1 MSTIAFINQKGGVGK
16 SSTSLHLACWLAKKK
31 KTSVMLV
38 DADVQRSSSRWLEKM
53 ERDISHLAINDPNTL
68 LDKLPELSAQ
78 SDYVIIDGPA
88 GLQESV
94 RAILL
99 RADLAVCPVQAS
111 ALDLESA
118 GDATYLIKQAQSV
131 RNGLPAAALFL
142 SRAVK
147 GTRLATESYA
157 VLEKSGIPTLKT
169 IIYQRQVVA
178 DAPGQLATVFDMPG
192 EPAKAA
198 AKEYQSLFKEI
209 IGMLP

>member
-1 MSTIAFINQKGGVGK
+1 MPTIAFVNQKGGVGK
-16 SSTSLHLACWLAKKK
+16 SSTSLHLACWLAQKK
-31 KTSVMLV
+31 KTSVILI
-38 DADVQRSSSRWLEKM
+38 DADVQRSSSKWLTSMDRE
-53 ERDISHLAINDPNTL
+53 IPYVAINDPNAI
-68 LDKLPELSAQ
+68 LDKLPELAKQ
-78 SDYVIIDGPA
+78 HDYLVIDGPA
-88 GLQESV
+88 GLQETV

-131 RNGLPAAALFL
+131 RNGLPEAALFL

-147 GTRLATESYA
+147 GTRLAHESYA
-157 VLEKSGIPTLKT
+157 VLERSGITTLKT

-178 DAPGQLATVFDMPG
+178 DAPGQSSTVFNMSGDA
-192 EPAKAA
+192 AKTA
-198 AKEYQSLFKEI
+198 AKEYQALFKEI

>member
-1 MSTIAFINQKGGVGK
+1 MPTIAFINQKGGVGK
-16 SSTSLHLACWLAKKK
+16 SSTSLHLTCWLARKK
-31 KTSVMLV
+31 KTSVILV
-38 DADVQRSSSRWLEKM
+38 DADVQRSSSRWLENM
-53 ERDISHLAINDPNTL
+53 ESHISSVAINDPNTI
-68 LDKLPELSAQ
+68 LDKLPELSEQ
-78 SDYVIIDGPA
+78 FDYVVIDGPA

-147 GTRLATESYA
+147 GTRLAAESYA

-178 DAPGQLATVFDMPG
+178 DAPGQLSTVFDMPG
-192 EPAKAA
+192 EPAKASA
-198 AKEYQSLFKEI
+198 QEYRALFKEI

>member
-1 MSTIAFINQKGGVGK
+1 
-16 SSTSLHLACWLAKKK
+16 
-31 KTSVMLV
+31 MLV
-38 DADVQRSSSRWLEKM
+38 DADVQRSSSKWLENMKSN
-53 ERDISHLAINDPNTL
+53 ISHLAINDPNTL
-68 LDKLPELSAQ
+68 LDKLPEFSEQ
-78 SDYVIIDGPA
+78 FDYLVIDGPA

-157 VLEKSGIPTLKT
+157 VLERSGIPTLKT